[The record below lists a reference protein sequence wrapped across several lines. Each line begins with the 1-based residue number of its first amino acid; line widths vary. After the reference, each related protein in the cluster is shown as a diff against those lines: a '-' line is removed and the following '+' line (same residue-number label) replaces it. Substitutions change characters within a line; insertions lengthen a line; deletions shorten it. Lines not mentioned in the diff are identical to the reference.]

1 MYDYWGKL
9 LHMSE
14 KFCNF
19 ASAMKGA
26 PRERKEES
34 GKRRVERGEWKEECG
49 ELEVRRPRTERPSAM
64 KRRSVSDGEEERGEW
79 RVERLT
85 NKPNNGL

>member
-1 MYDYWGKL
+1 MIYSIDFVEDSQMYDYWGKL

-26 PRERKEES
+26 PMREES
-34 GKRRVERGEWKEECG
+34 GKTYKQ
-49 ELEVRRPRTERPSAM
+49 T
-64 KRRSVSDGEEERGEW
+64 K
-79 RVERLT
+79 
-85 NKPNNGL
+85 

>member
-26 PRERKEES
+26 PRERKEER
-34 GKRRVERGEWKEECG
+34 GKRK
-49 ELEVRRPRTERPSAM
+49 
-64 KRRSVSDGEEERGEW
+64 EERGMW
-79 RVERLT
+79 RAGGP
-85 NKPNNGL
+85 KAKD

>member
-34 GKRRVERGEWKEECG
+34 GKRKEECG
-49 ELEVRRPRTERPSAM
+49 EPEVRRPRTERPSAM
-64 KRRSVSDGEEERGEW
+64 KRRSVRDGEEPPPSPLPKRGKEEEERK
-79 RVERLT
+79 T

>member
-26 PRERKEES
+26 PRREES
-34 GKRRVERGEWKEECG
+34 GKRRVERGMWRAGGPKAKDRTPVRDEATLRQRWRRGKRNVESGEWK
-49 ELEVRRPRTERPSAM
+49 
-64 KRRSVSDGEEERGEW
+64 
-79 RVERLT
+79 ERLT

>member
-34 GKRRVERGEWKEECG
+34 GKRKEECG
-49 ELEVRRPRTERPSAM
+49 EWKVESGKKDLQITQITDYNYYATLERRGHALPAVRGRTLYE
-64 KRRSVSDGEEERGEW
+64 SV
-79 RVERLT
+79 
-85 NKPNNGL
+85 

>member
-34 GKRRVERGEWKEECG
+34 GEWK
-49 ELEVRRPRTERPSAM
+49 
-64 KRRSVSDGEEERGEW
+64 
-79 RVERLT
+79 ERLT

>member
-1 MYDYWGKL
+1 
-9 LHMSE
+9 MSE

-26 PRERKEES
+26 PRREES
-34 GKRRVERGEWKEECG
+34 GKRRVERGMWRAGGPKAKDRTP
-49 ELEVRRPRTERPSAM
+49 VRDEAM
-64 KRRSVSDGEEERGEW
+64 LRQRWRRGKRKVESGEW

>member
-26 PRERKEES
+26 PRERKEE
-34 GKRRVERGEWKEECG
+34 RGEWKDLQTNQITDYNYYAT
-49 ELEVRRPRTERPSAM
+49 LERRGHALPAVRGRTLYE
-64 KRRSVSDGEEERGEW
+64 SV
-79 RVERLT
+79 
-85 NKPNNGL
+85 

>member
-26 PRERKEES
+26 PRESK
-34 GKRRVERGEWKEECG
+34 
-49 ELEVRRPRTERPSAM
+49 
-64 KRRSVSDGEEERGEW
+64 EERGKRNEERGMW
-79 RVERLT
+79 RAGGP
-85 NKPNNGL
+85 KAKD